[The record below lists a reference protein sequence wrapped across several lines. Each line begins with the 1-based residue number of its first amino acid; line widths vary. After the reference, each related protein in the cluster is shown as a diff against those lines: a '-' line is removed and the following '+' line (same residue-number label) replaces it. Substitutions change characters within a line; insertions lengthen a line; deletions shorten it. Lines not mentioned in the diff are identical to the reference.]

1 MSIRAPRFA
10 LFILFVAASAF
21 SQSAPKVAPLPYDP
35 LELATGPTVVPDT
48 PEKRA
53 VLLNLLERARQNSA
67 MHTPGM
73 APFSLKVSFN
83 STGADSHSQGYG
95 ELEETWLN
103 GQTWRWSARV
113 GDYSQLRIFYEGEAY
128 DDKPRGHMPL
138 RLQMVRNSVFWPVV
152 GNFAPALIRMAT
164 AKWEGTEV
172 ACILLSR
179 QGNDA
184 TETPGRRWEENEF
197 CIDPKTGLLRIHSEA
212 PGIYSVYDYN
222 GGIQF
227 HGRILPRQTTI
238 VEGGTSVLQ
247 IHLDDIQDANN
258 DPNQFVPTKKM
269 ISHGPGAIMV
279 GPFRFPES
287 VRVPA
292 GYNGVVQPVIVHA
305 ILDQKGKVLDA
316 EVVQTSDP
324 ALATA
329 ALDVVWHSSYLP
341 AEHKDRPLQREAFI
355 NVRFT
360 PAS

>member
-1 MSIRAPRFA
+1 MSIRAPRLV
-10 LFILFVAASAF
+10 LFILFVAAF
-21 SQSAPKVAPLPYDP
+21 SFCQSAPKVAPLPYDP

-73 APFSLKVSFN
+73 APFSIKVSFN
-83 STGADSHSQGYG
+83 STGGDSHSQGYG

-103 GQTWRWSARV
+103 GQTWRWSARL
-113 GDYSQLRIFYEGEAY
+113 GDYSQLRIFYQGEAY

-172 ACILLSR
+172 ACILMSR
-179 QGNDA
+179 QANDA

-197 CIDPKTGLLRIHSEA
+197 CIDPKTGQLRIHSEA

-222 GGIQF
+222 GGIEF
-227 HGRILPRQTTI
+227 HGRVLPRQTTI
-238 VEGGTSVLQ
+238 VEGGASVLQ
-247 IHLDDIQDANN
+247 IHLEDIQDANN

-287 VRVPA
+287 VRAPA
-292 GYNGVVQPVIVHA
+292 GFNGVVQPVIVHA

-316 EVVQTSDP
+316 EVVQTSNP
-324 ALATA
+324 ALAAA
-329 ALDVVWHSSYLP
+329 ALDVVRHSSYLP
-341 AEHKDRPLQREAFI
+341 AEHKDRLLQREAFI
-355 NVRFT
+355 NVRYT
-360 PAS
+360 PTS

>member
-1 MSIRAPRFA
+1 MSIRPSRIA
-10 LFILFVAASAF
+10 LFVLFFVASLL

-73 APFSLKVSFN
+73 APFALKVSFN
-83 STGADSHSQGYG
+83 STGGDSHSQGYG

-103 GQTWRWSARV
+103 GQTWRWSARL
-113 GDYSQLRIFYEGEAY
+113 GDYSQLRIFYQGAAY
-128 DDKPRGHMPL
+128 DDKPRGHIPL

-152 GNFAPALIRMAT
+152 GNFAPGLIRMAT
-164 AKWEGTEV
+164 ANWEGTEV
-172 ACILLSR
+172 ACILTS
-179 QGNDA
+179 GAVNDA
-184 TETPGRRWEENEF
+184 TATPGRRWEENEF

-247 IHLDDIQDANN
+247 IHLDDIQDANG

-269 ISHGPGAIMV
+269 LSHGPGAIMV
-279 GPFRFPES
+279 GPFRFPDS
-287 VRVPA
+287 VRAPA
-292 GYNGVVQPVIVHA
+292 GYSGVVQPVIVHA

-324 ALATA
+324 ALAAA
-329 ALDVVWHSSYLP
+329 ALGVVWHSSYMP
-341 AEHKDRPLQREAFI
+341 AQRQDRPLQREAFI

-360 PAS
+360 PTS

>member
-1 MSIRAPRFA
+1 MSIRALR
-10 LFILFVAASAF
+10 VAAFVLLLVAIGF

-48 PEKRA
+48 PEQRA

-73 APFSLKVSFN
+73 APFALKVSFN
-83 STGADSHSQGYG
+83 STGGDSHSQGYG

-103 GQTWRWSARV
+103 GQTWRWSARL
-113 GDYSQLRIFYEGEAY
+113 GDYSQLRIFYEGAAY

-138 RLQMVRNSVFWPVV
+138 RLQMVRNSIFWPVV
-152 GNFAPALIRMAT
+152 GNFAGSVLRMAT
-164 AKWEGTEV
+164 ANWEGTEL
-172 ACILLSR
+172 ACILISR
-179 QGNDA
+179 GDA
-184 TETPGRRWEENEF
+184 SATPGRRWEENEF

-227 HGRILPRQTTI
+227 HGRVVPRQTTI
-238 VEGGTSVLQ
+238 VEGGASVLQ
-247 IHLDDIQDANN
+247 IHLDNLEDATN

-279 GPFRFPES
+279 GPFRFPELI
-287 VRVPA
+287 RTPA
-292 GYNGVVQPVIVHA
+292 GYSGAVQPVIVHA

-324 ALATA
+324 ALAAA
-329 ALDVVWHSSYLP
+329 ALGVVWRSSYLP
-341 AEHKDRPLQREAFI
+341 AGRQGRPLQREAFI
-355 NVRFT
+355 NVKFT
-360 PAS
+360 PSS